1 MGQLQQRHASTAVV
15 ADEAVTKGTKAVW
28 FQLGVVNEGAY
39 ERTRGVELS
48 MVMTA
53 APVIQIP
60 PLG

>member
-1 MGQLQQRHASTAVV
+1 MV
-15 ADEAVTKGTKAVW
+15 ADEAVAKGTKAVW
-28 FQLGVVNEGAY
+28 FQLGVVNEAAY
-39 ERTRGVELS
+39 EWTRGVELS